1 MNKQIGK
8 NMFDGMELPEQAKQE
23 VWGNL
28 ESIIS
33 NTTVE
38 KRVHKNRVW
47 VRRLGKTAAAFLIM
61 GVLFGTING
70 VSHGGLVEAISG
82 LWQTDESSQKIV
94 TEMTDYHVRL
104 DSVYAPEI
112 LECTEKRLI
121 FAGSFGLVIYDRQ
134 SERVAA
140 TIDLQKIESKDV
152 YKRQEPKKWKKR
164 KLVHSLSWYRE
175 LQPQLMHCL
184 LGLRLRS
191 TILLWH
197 LRVL

>member
-112 LECTEKRLI
+112 ISATTGLMEMPPELPA
-121 FAGSFGLVIYDRQ
+121 FASIISFPLWATVISILV
-134 SERVAA
+134 SGA
-140 TIDLQKIESKDV
+140 SFF
-152 YKRQEPKKWKKR
+152 
-164 KLVHSLSWYRE
+164 
-175 LQPQLMHCL
+175 
-184 LGLRLRS
+184 
-191 TILLWH
+191 
-197 LRVL
+197 